1 VRLRAVCSEVSSAS
15 VLSTFQLPSC
25 LFGKKKKKLFF
36 SPFSRKNAEDALQ
49 GLNGITIGKQAVRL
63 SWGRNPA
70 NKQVRPCSELHS
82 TSKHTVKLWRAET
95 LTLFCRLLMQFR
107 GDNGNMQ
114 WKNGGVYYA
123 APPFYNGGYGY
134 PAAAPFPDPGM
145 YAAPAYGAYPFYG
158 NQQQVS

>member
-1 VRLRAVCSEVSSAS
+1 MTGHLI
-15 VLSTFQLPSC
+15 
-25 LFGKKKKKLFF
+25 KKKTVLL
-36 SPFSRKNAEDALQ
+36 PFRQEERGRRVARVERQHYWQTGRASLMGSQ
-49 GLNGITIGKQAVRL
+49 PSKQA
-63 SWGRNPA
+63 GPA
-70 NKQVRPCSELHS
+70 LLSELHS